1 VKNIVLFVSLLILF
15 SCSETPNEVPLDS
28 YREIAFN
35 VDLNKIIDD
44 GMFEVNVDTL
54 KLILVSF
61 DIIEMVD
68 ENDDNIYSVIISN
81 MILGKTYEY
90 KYAINE
96 SAEALDIMRVLTIQ
110 DNENNVLDYYGELN
124 PTILLFHVDMSYQIE
139 LGNFNPDSDF
149 LVITGI
155 LNNWDVGD
163 LLNDSNNND
172 LYEITFSNLSVLDEL
187 VFKFRINENKWES
200 PNPDVSDCIDDTYGG
215 FNRIYTV
222 EQGENIVEYCYNDE
236 CGN

>member
-1 VKNIVLFVSLLILF
+1 MKNIVLFVSLLILF

-35 VDLNKIIDD
+35 VNLNKIIDD

-54 KLILVSF
+54 KLILFSF

-68 ENDDNIYSVIISN
+68 ENDDNIYSVIVSN

-124 PTILLFHVDMSYQIE
+124 PTILLFHLDMSYQIE

-149 LVITGI
+149 LDVAGTFNGWDGTNSH
-155 LNNWDVGD
+155 LVDSDNNI
-163 LLNDSNNND
+163 
-172 LYEITFSNLSVLDEL
+172 YEISISNVE
-187 VFKFRINENKWES
+187 VGEEIEFKFRINSDWDTAEFPGDG
-200 PNPDVSDCIDDTYGG
+200 PNRTYT
-215 FNRIYTV
+215 I
-222 EQGENIVEYCYNDE
+222 EQGENSLEFWYSDE
-236 CGN
+236 SGN

>member
-1 VKNIVLFVSLLILF
+1 MKNIVLFVSLLILF

-124 PTILLFHVDMSYQIE
+124 PTILIFLVNMSYQIE
-139 LGNFNPDSDF
+139 LGNFDSDADF
-149 LVITGI
+149 LDVSGTF
-155 LNNWDVGD
+155 NNWDGTDYHLVAIENNVYTITITDIEAGD
-163 LLNDSNNND
+163 
-172 LYEITFSNLSVLDEL
+172 EIE
-187 VFKFRINENKWES
+187 FKFRIDGSWDKAEF
-200 PNPDVSDCIDDTYGG
+200 PGG
-215 FNRIYTV
+215 GDNRSYTV
-222 EQGENIVEYCYNDE
+222 EQGENIVEYWFNDE
-236 CGN
+236 NGN

>member
-1 VKNIVLFVSLLILF
+1 MKNIVLFVSLLILF

-54 KLILVSF
+54 KLILFSF

-68 ENDDNIYSVIISN
+68 ENDDNIYSVIVSN

-124 PTILLFHVDMSYQIE
+124 PTILLFHLDMSYQIE

-149 LVITGI
+149 LDVAGTFNGWDGTNSH
-155 LNNWDVGD
+155 LVDSDNNI
-163 LLNDSNNND
+163 
-172 LYEITFSNLSVLDEL
+172 YEISISNVE
-187 VFKFRINENKWES
+187 VGEEIEFKFRIN
-200 PNPDVSDCIDDTYGG
+200 SDWDTA
-215 FNRIYTV
+215 
-222 EQGENIVEYCYNDE
+222 
-236 CGN
+236 